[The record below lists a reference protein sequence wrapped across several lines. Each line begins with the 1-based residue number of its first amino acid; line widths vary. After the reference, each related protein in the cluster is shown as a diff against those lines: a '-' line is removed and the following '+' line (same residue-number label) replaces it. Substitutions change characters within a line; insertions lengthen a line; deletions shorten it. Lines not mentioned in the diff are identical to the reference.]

1 MVLCSVPVADTS
13 DSIPYV
19 KAIRRDVRFV
29 TSYHMPLSLARC
41 SQIDS
46 DVLGI
51 TIQKLSRDLLLS
63 YCEVFAVHLVSLSG
77 AIAS

>member
-1 MVLCSVPVADTS
+1 L
-13 DSIPYV
+13 
-19 KAIRRDVRFV
+19 
-29 TSYHMPLSLARC
+29 YHMPFSLARC

-51 TIQKLSRDLLLS
+51 TIQKLSQLEHARDLLFS
-63 YCEVFAVHLVSLSG
+63 YCEVFVVHLVSLSG